1 MQVTNMTSNK
11 GNKIANQFII
21 SDGSI
26 DYFQS
31 YNSMIVKKVEG
42 KVYLDERYWNYSV
55 TTSKYRN
62 IFLNENT
69 KETQQKINEGT
80 YTLTNLNQ
88 EEDMTNKNILWLL
101 FKDMTTIQIDKY
113 NLDHGLVG
121 HDQLTR
127 LQINSWEE

>member
-80 YTLTNLNQ
+80 YTLTNLN
-88 EEDMTNKNILWLL
+88 
-101 FKDMTTIQIDKY
+101 
-113 NLDHGLVG
+113 
-121 HDQLTR
+121 
-127 LQINSWEE
+127 